1 MTKFISKN
9 LKLSVIMA
17 SYSGDNPE
25 WLLIAGKSI
34 FKQTR
39 GPQELVI
46 VLDGSVSSEHLFV
59 VKQLSQLGTVVTIQ
73 LEKNLGP
80 GLARHNAIL
89 ASSHEII
96 AIMDSDD
103 ICRPERFEN
112 QLSILETGSTDVVGS
127 WISEFELCPGDL
139 NQLRKVPKE
148 HKEILSFA
156 KTRTP
161 MNNVTAMFFKN
172 AYIKAGGFGYMR
184 ANEDYDLYVRMLI
197 AGARFHNVQKV
208 LVDVRGGL
216 SMSAR
221 RGDLS
226 QLPHDIK
233 MFYSMYQN
241 RFISLSQA
249 FFNISVR
256 ILLRALP
263 NNIRKI
269 FYQIFLRD

>member
-1 MTKFISKN
+1 
-9 LKLSVIMA
+9 MA

-89 ASSHEII
+89 ASSHEIV

-112 QLSILETGSTDVVGS
+112 QLSILEAGSTDVVGS

-148 HKEILSFA
+148 HKEILDISFSI
-156 KTRTP
+156 
-161 MNNVTAMFFKN
+161 VTK
-172 AYIKAGGFGYMR
+172 
-184 ANEDYDLYVRMLI
+184 
-197 AGARFHNVQKV
+197 
-208 LVDVRGGL
+208 
-216 SMSAR
+216 
-221 RGDLS
+221 
-226 QLPHDIK
+226 
-233 MFYSMYQN
+233 
-241 RFISLSQA
+241 
-249 FFNISVR
+249 
-256 ILLRALP
+256 
-263 NNIRKI
+263 
-269 FYQIFLRD
+269 